1 MPSVRSIL
9 ITDSPAAAPN
19 EADVV
24 LWLGLGHAPPDL
36 AAAGRLL
43 IESSS
48 PRAAAVYVAA
58 GPARLSLALADPLA
72 FASLLVEV
80 GRAPALRAA

>member
-9 ITDSPAAAPN
+9 ITDSPAAAP
-19 EADVV
+19 EGADVV
-24 LWLGLGHAPPDL
+24 LWLGPGHAPPGL
-36 AAAGRLL
+36 SAGRLL
-43 IESSS
+43 IEPSS

-58 GPARLSLALADPLA
+58 GPACVSLALADPLA

-80 GRAPALRAA
+80 GQAPALRAA